1 MVEILTDTA
10 RQRALSE
17 LDGWIECDDRDAIRK
32 SFQFSSFNAAWGF
45 MTRVALRAEKTDHH
59 PEWSNVYG
67 RVDIVLTTHECSG
80 VSERDIML
88 ARFIDNCAHQ
98 EA

>member
-1 MVEILTDTA
+1 MVQRQTWRRDDSAVDSYSLHLLRMVEILTDTA

-45 MTRVALRAEKTDHH
+45 MTRVALRAEKT
-59 PEWSNVYG
+59 
-67 RVDIVLTTHECSG
+67 
-80 VSERDIML
+80 
-88 ARFIDNCAHQ
+88 
-98 EA
+98 